1 MGENQLTEFLHEV
14 VAKRSVSIA
23 DPWRMAVPV
32 AGGYRMERLN
42 TEATERLVQWLIEQQ
57 REEDDANV

>member
-1 MGENQLTEFLHEV
+1 
-14 VAKRSVSIA
+14 
-23 DPWRMAVPV
+23 MAVPV